1 MNREPLRME
10 SFTIQRLI
18 SLLGPRGRVCALF
31 VGLTALMT
39 WPSVLHLATRSVEHQ
54 DIFFNMWRMEWVRHA
69 LLTSPRDLFNGNQFY
84 PERGVLA
91 YSDAMMVESLIALPL
106 LSAGL
111 PAMLVHNLL
120 LLGVIAAS
128 GIGMFVLARHLWG
141 NTYASVVA
149 GVVFAFAPYRFS
161 HFMHMEL
168 QWAVW
173 MPWAF
178 WAMQRTLD
186 TGTLRYGLLTGLFM
200 TLQLTS
206 SIYYGLFLAVI
217 LATIGTI
224 QACAMGRRAVRAV
237 AALAA
242 GALIL
247 AATAWVYSGP
257 YREAS
262 ARVGLRTTTE
272 MRRYSAEPSSYFRV
286 HESNRLLGRWRAG
299 STELSLYPGLVP
311 MTLGLIALVAIRPT
325 RITLAYA
332 AGLALAFDFSLGI
345 NGLLYPHLQYHIAL
359 FKGLRAP
366 SRASILFLLCLG
378 VLAARA
384 TTAILAR
391 VPGSK
396 RALCGA
402 ALAAVILVEYW
413 SAPMRLVP
421 YPRRAQL
428 YAMLAQL
435 PDGNVLEL
443 PVPRL
448 DTLPFLDTRYL
459 YTSTFHWKTLVNGY
473 SGYYPR
479 SYLRRLVHLATFPSE
494 VALEQLKD
502 DKVRYIVVH
511 DEQYL
516 DPAEGMRVV
525 EELLRLGGKP
535 LGRMND
541 GWSQATLFDVSELK
555 R

>member
-1 MNREPLRME
+1 M
-10 SFTIQRLI
+10 
-18 SLLGPRGRVCALF
+18 CALF
-31 VGLTALMT
+31 VGLTAVMT
-39 WPSVLHLATRSVEHQ
+39 WPSVLHLATRSVDHQ
-54 DIFFNMWRMEWVRHA
+54 DIFFNLWRMEWVRHA

-106 LSAGL
+106 LSVGL

-128 GIGMFVLARHLWG
+128 GIGMFVLARYLWG
-141 NTYASVVA
+141 NTYAAVVA
-149 GVVFAFAPYRFS
+149 GLVFAFAPYRFS

-186 TGTLRYGLLTGLFM
+186 TGALRYGLLTGLFM

-217 LATIGTI
+217 LATIGGI
-224 QACAMGRRAVRAV
+224 QVCAMGRRAIRPV
-237 AALAA
+237 AALGA

-247 AATAWVYSGP
+247 AATALVYSGP

-262 ARVGLRTTTE
+262 ARVGLRTTLE
-272 MRRYSAEPSSYFRV
+272 IRKYSAEPSSYFRV
-286 HESNRLLGRWRAG
+286 HESNLLLGRWRAG
-299 STELSLYPGLVP
+299 STELNLYPGLVP
-311 MTLGLIALVAIRPT
+311 MALGLIALVAMRPT

-332 AGLALAFDFSLGI
+332 AGLAVALDFSFGI
-345 NGLLYPHLQYHIAL
+345 NGLLYPQLQYHVGF

-384 TTAILAR
+384 TAAILAR
-391 VPGSK
+391 VPESK

-402 ALAAVILVEYW
+402 AIAAVILVEYW
-413 SAPMRLVP
+413 SAPMKLVP

-428 YAMLAQL
+428 YDFLAQL

-443 PVPRL
+443 PIPRL
-448 DTLPFLDTRYL
+448 DGLPFLDTRYL

-479 SYLRRLVHLATFPSE
+479 SYLQRLVHLHTFPSE
-494 VALEQLKD
+494 VALEQLHD
-502 DKVRYIVVH
+502 DKVRYIIVH
-511 DEQYL
+511 DEQYR
-516 DPAEGMRVV
+516 DPAEGARVA
-525 EELLRLGGKP
+525 EELVRLGGKP

-541 GWSQATLFDVSELK
+541 GWSQATLFDVSALK

>member
-1 MNREPLRME
+1 
-10 SFTIQRLI
+10 
-18 SLLGPRGRVCALF
+18 
-31 VGLTALMT
+31 MT

-54 DIFFNMWRMEWVRHA
+54 DIFFNVWRMEWVRHA

-128 GIGMFVLARHLWG
+128 GIGMFVLARYLWG
-141 NTYASVVA
+141 NTGGAVVA
-149 GVVFAFAPYRFS
+149 GLVFAFAPYRFS

-186 TGTLRYGLLTGLFM
+186 TGALRYGLLTGLFM

-217 LATIGTI
+217 LAPIGAI
-224 QACAMGRRAVRAV
+224 QLCAMGRRAVRPV
-237 AALAA
+237 AALGA

-262 ARVGLRTTTE
+262 ARVGLRDTLE
-272 MRRYSAEPSSYFRV
+272 IRKYSAEPSSYFRV

-299 STELSLYPGLVP
+299 STELNLYPGLVP
-311 MTLGLIALVAIRPT
+311 MALGLIGLVAMRPT

-332 AGLALAFDFSLGI
+332 AGLALALDFSFGI
-345 NGLLYPHLQYHIAL
+345 NGLIYPHLQYYVEF

-366 SRASILFLLCLG
+366 ARASILFLLCLG

-384 TTAILAR
+384 TTAILGR
-391 VPGSK
+391 VPASK
-396 RALCGA
+396 RTLCA
-402 ALAAVILVEYW
+402 ASICVLVLAEYW

-421 YPRRAQL
+421 YPRRALL
-428 YAMLAQL
+428 YEFLGRL

-448 DTLPFLDTRYL
+448 DALPFHDASYL

-479 SYLRRLVHLATFPSE
+479 SYLQRLVRLHTFPSAM
-494 VALEQLKD
+494 ALEQLHD
-502 DKVRYIVVH
+502 DKVRYVVVH
-511 DEQYL
+511 EQRYR
-516 DPAEGMRVV
+516 DPAEAGRVID
-525 EELLRLGGKP
+525 LLVRLGATP

-541 GWSQATLFDVSELK
+541 GWDLATLLDISALM

>member
-1 MNREPLRME
+1 
-10 SFTIQRLI
+10 
-18 SLLGPRGRVCALF
+18 
-31 VGLTALMT
+31 MT
-39 WPSVLHLATRSVEHQ
+39 WPSVLHIATHSVEHQ
-54 DIFFNMWRMEWVRHA
+54 DIFFNIWRMEWVRHA
-69 LLTSPRDLFNGNQFY
+69 LLTSPADLFNGNQFY

-91 YSDAMMVESLIALPL
+91 YSDAMIVESLIAFPL

-128 GIGMFVLARHLWG
+128 GIGMFVLARYLWG
-141 NTYASVVA
+141 NTYAAVIA
-149 GVVFAFAPYRFS
+149 GLVFAFAPYRFS

-186 TGTLRYGLLTGLFM
+186 TGAVRYGLLTGLFM

-206 SIYYGLFLAVI
+206 SIYYGLFLTVI
-217 LATIGTI
+217 LATIGGI
-224 QACAMGRRAVRAV
+224 QLCMMGRRASRPV
-237 AALAA
+237 AALGA

-262 ARVGLRTTTE
+262 AHVGLRTTLE
-272 MRRYSAEPSSYFRV
+272 IRKYSAEPSSYFRV

-299 STELSLYPGLVP
+299 STELSLYPGIVP
-311 MTLGLIALVAIRPT
+311 LTLGLIGLVAMRPT

-332 AGLALAFDFSLGI
+332 AGLVVAVDFSLGI
-345 NGLLYPHLQYHIAL
+345 NGFLYPHLQYHVGI

-391 VPGSK
+391 VPDSK
-396 RALCGA
+396 RTLCGA

-413 SAPMRLVP
+413 SAPMKLVP

-428 YAMLAQL
+428 YEFLAQL

-443 PVPRL
+443 PVPRP
-448 DTLPFLDTRYL
+448 DGLPFLDTRYL
-459 YTSTFHWKTLVNGY
+459 YTSIFHWKTLVNGY

-479 SYLRRLVHLATFPSE
+479 SYLERLIRLDTIPSPS
-494 VALEQLKD
+494 ALRQLRA
-502 DKVRYIVVH
+502 DKVRYVIVH
-511 DEQYL
+511 EDRYL
-516 DPAEGMRVV
+516 KSGEGGRVI
-525 EELLRLGGKP
+525 EALILLGAKPITRLD
-535 LGRMND
+535 D
-541 GWSQATLFDVSELK
+541 GWYPATLLDVSPLIQ
-555 R
+555 

>member
-1 MNREPLRME
+1 MW
-10 SFTIQRLI
+10 
-18 SLLGPRGRVCALF
+18 ALF
-31 VGLTALMT
+31 VGLTAVMT
-39 WPSVLHLATRSVEHQ
+39 WPSVLHLATRSVDHQ
-54 DIFFNMWRMEWVRHA
+54 DVFFNMWRMEWVRHA

-111 PAMLVHNLL
+111 PTMLVHNLL

-128 GIGMFVLARHLWG
+128 GVGMFVLARYLWG
-141 NTYASVVA
+141 NTYAAVVA
-149 GVVFAFAPYRFS
+149 GLIFAFAPYRFS

-186 TGTLRYGLLTGLFM
+186 TGALRYGVLTGVFM
-200 TLQLTS
+200 ALQLTS

-217 LATIGTI
+217 LAVIAAI
-224 QACAMGRRAVRAV
+224 QVAAMGRRGVRPL
-237 AALAA
+237 AALGA

-262 ARVGLRTTTE
+262 ARVGLRDTLE
-272 MRRYSAEPSSYFRV
+272 IRKYSAQPSSYFRV
-286 HESNRLLGRWRAG
+286 HESNALIGRWRAG
-299 STELSLYPGLVP
+299 STELNLYPGIVP
-311 MTLGLIALVAIRPT
+311 MALGLLALAAMRPT

-332 AGLALAFDFSLGI
+332 AGLAVALDFSLGI
-345 NGLLYPHLQYHIAL
+345 NGLVYPHLQHHVEL

-384 TTAILAR
+384 TTTLLAR
-391 VPGSK
+391 VPDSK
-396 RALCGA
+396 RKLYGA

-413 SAPMRLVP
+413 SAPMKLIT

-428 YAMLAQL
+428 YDFLAQL

-443 PVPRL
+443 PIPRL
-448 DTLPFLDTRYL
+448 DGLPFLDTRYL

-479 SYLRRLVHLATFPSE
+479 SYLQRLVHLNTFPSE
-494 VALEQLKD
+494 VALEQIHD
-502 DKVRYIVVH
+502 DTVRYIVVH
-511 DEQYL
+511 DEEYR
-516 DPAEGMRVV
+516 DPAEGARTV
-525 EELLRLGGKP
+525 EELIRLGGKP
-535 LGRMND
+535 IARMHD
-541 GWSQATLFDVSELK
+541 GWSLGTLFDASGLQWVVGGSAESVK
-555 R
+555 

>member
-1 MNREPLRME
+1 VKVPEQHSGRRLR
-10 SFTIQRLI
+10 RA
-18 SLLGPRGRVCALF
+18 GVCALF
-31 VGLTALMT
+31 VGLTAVMT
-39 WPSVLHLATRSVEHQ
+39 WPSVLHLATHSLDHQ
-54 DIFFNMWRMEWVRHA
+54 DIFFNMWRIEWVRHA

-128 GIGMFVLARHLWG
+128 GIGMFVFARYLWG
-141 NTYASVVA
+141 STHGAIVA
-149 GVVFAFAPYRFS
+149 GLIFAFAPYRFS

-186 TGTLRYGLLTGLFM
+186 TGALRYGLLTGLFM

-217 LATIGTI
+217 LTTITAI
-224 QACAMGRRAVRAV
+224 QAGAMGRRAGRAV

-242 GALIL
+242 GSLIL
-247 AATAWVYSGP
+247 AATALVYSGP
-257 YREAS
+257 YRQAS
-262 ARVGLRTTTE
+262 ARVGLRTTQE
-272 MRRYSAEPSSYFRV
+272 IRNYSAVPSSYFRV
-286 HESNRLLGRWRAG
+286 PEANRLLGKWRAG
-299 STELSLYPGLVP
+299 STELNLYPGIVP
-311 MTLGLIALVAIRPT
+311 LALGLIALVAMRPT

-332 AGLALAFDFSLGI
+332 AGLALAVDFSLGI
-345 NGLLYPHLQYHIAL
+345 NGLLYPYLQYYVGF

-366 SRASILFLLCLG
+366 SRASILFLLCLA
-378 VLAARA
+378 VLAARG

-391 VPGSK
+391 VPASR
-396 RALCGA
+396 RALCAGA
-402 ALAAVILVEYW
+402 LVAVILVEYW
-413 SAPMRLVP
+413 SAPMHLIP

-428 YAMLAQL
+428 YDFLAQL

-448 DTLPFLDTRYL
+448 DALPFHDTRYL
-459 YTSTFHWKTLVNGY
+459 YTSTFHWKMLVNGY
-473 SGYYPR
+473 SGYYPPT
-479 SYLRRLVHLATFPSE
+479 YIRRIVHLSTFPSAE
-494 VALEQLKD
+494 ALEQIHD
-502 DKVRYIVVH
+502 DNVRYIIVH
-511 DEQYL
+511 EERYP
-516 DPAEGMRVV
+516 DPAEGVRTV
-525 EELLRLGGKP
+525 EELVRLGGKP
-535 LGRMND
+535 LGRMDD
-541 GWSQATLFDVSELK
+541 GWSQATLIDVGTLN

>member
-1 MNREPLRME
+1 
-10 SFTIQRLI
+10 
-18 SLLGPRGRVCALF
+18 VCALF
-31 VGLTALMT
+31 VGLTAVMT
-39 WPSVLHLATRSVEHQ
+39 WPSALHLATRSVDHQ
-54 DIFFNMWRMEWVRHA
+54 DVFFNMWRMEWVRHA

-128 GIGMFVLARHLWG
+128 GVGMFVLARYLWG
-141 NTYASVVA
+141 NTHAAVVA
-149 GVVFAFAPYRFS
+149 GLIFAFAPYRFS

-186 TGTLRYGLLTGLFM
+186 TGALRYGVLTGVFM
-200 TLQLTS
+200 ALQLTS

-217 LATIGTI
+217 LAVVAAI
-224 QACAMGRRAVRAV
+224 QV
-237 AALAA
+237 AALGRRGVRPLAALGA

-262 ARVGLRTTTE
+262 ARVGLRDTLE
-272 MRRYSAEPSSYFRV
+272 IRKYSAQPSSYFRV

-299 STELSLYPGLVP
+299 STELNLYPGLVP
-311 MTLGLIALVAIRPT
+311 MALGLFALAAMRPT

-332 AGLALAFDFSLGI
+332 AGLMVAIDFSLGI
-345 NGLLYPHLQYHIAL
+345 NGLVYPHLQYHVQF

-391 VPGSK
+391 VTDSK
-396 RALCGA
+396 RKVYGA
-402 ALAAVILVEYW
+402 ALAAVILVEYF
-413 SAPMRLVP
+413 SAPMKLVP

-428 YAMLAQL
+428 YDFLAQL

-443 PVPRL
+443 PIPRP
-448 DTLPFLDTRYL
+448 DALPFLDTRYL

-479 SYLRRLVHLATFPSE
+479 SYLQRLVHLETFPSE
-494 VALEQLKD
+494 VALEQIKD
-502 DKVRYIVVH
+502 DQVRYVVVH
-511 DEQYL
+511 DEEYR
-516 DPAEGMRVV
+516 DPAEGARIL
-525 EELLRLGGKP
+525 EELVRLGGKP
-535 LGRMND
+535 IGRMHD
-541 GWSQATLFDVSELK
+541 GWSLATLFDVSGLMQ
-555 R
+555 

>member
-1 MNREPLRME
+1 M
-10 SFTIQRLI
+10 
-18 SLLGPRGRVCALF
+18 
-31 VGLTALMT
+31 MT
-39 WPSVLHLATRSVEHQ
+39 WPSVLRLATHSVEHH
-54 DIFFNMWRMEWVRHA
+54 DIFFNLWRIEWVRHA

-128 GIGMFVLARHLWG
+128 GIGMFVLARYLWD
-141 NTYASVVA
+141 NTHAAIVA
-149 GVVFAFAPYRFS
+149 GLIFAFAPYRFS

-186 TGTLRYGLLTGLFM
+186 TGRLRYGLLTGLFM
-200 TLQLTS
+200 ALQLTS

-217 LATIGTI
+217 LTTITAI
-224 QACAMGRRAVRAV
+224 QASAMGRRAVRAL

-247 AATAWVYSGP
+247 AATALVYSGP
-257 YREAS
+257 YRQAS
-262 ARVGLRTTTE
+262 ARVGLRTTQE
-272 MRRYSAEPSSYFRV
+272 IRNYSAVPSSYFRV
-286 HESNRLLGRWRAG
+286 PEGNRLLGRSRSSG
-299 STELSLYPGLVP
+299 TELNLYPGIVP
-311 MTLGLIALVAIRPT
+311 LSLGLIALVAMRPT

-332 AGLALAFDFSLGI
+332 AGLALAVDFSLGI
-345 NGLLYPHLQYHIAL
+345 NGLLYPHLQYHVAF

-366 SRASILFLLCLG
+366 SRASILFLLCLA

-384 TTAILAR
+384 TGAILTR
-391 VPGSK
+391 VPAPK

-402 ALAAVILVEYW
+402 AIAALIVVEYW

-421 YPRRAQL
+421 YPRRAEL
-428 YAMLAQL
+428 YEFLAQL

-448 DTLPFLDTRYL
+448 DALPFDDARYL

-473 SGYYPR
+473 SGFYPPT
-479 SYLRRLVHLATFPSE
+479 YIRRLAYLQTFPSPE
-494 VALEQLKD
+494 ALEQLHD
-502 DKVRYIVVH
+502 DNVRYIVVH
-511 DEQYL
+511 EERYL
-516 DPAEGMRVV
+516 DPAEGVRTV
-525 EELLRLGGKP
+525 EELVRLGGKP
-535 LGRMND
+535 LGRMDD
-541 GWSQATLFDVSELK
+541 GWSQATLVAWEP
-555 R
+555 